1 MQSVCGFGIIHT
13 EEPRKA
19 QDNKQGQEKDNKMDK
34 DNNKIVAVKCEGCF
48 TEWYSPFFKE
58 PYEDNAEYR
67 EFYNEHVLN
76 FKPVIGPSLGDSED
90 DYISG
95 DLQFHAERMC
105 CDAKDWSAAT
115 NGYADAIEKCL
126 ADGKPRTW
134 KDVDGVVDDVKIT
147 PVTKAELPPLTD
159 DALKVFGDFGWL
171 IRERYNAI

>member
-1 MQSVCGFGIIHT
+1 
-13 EEPRKA
+13 
-19 QDNKQGQEKDNKMDK
+19 MDK

-90 DYISG
+90 DYMSG

-126 ADGKPRTW
+126 ADGKPRTFTFE
-134 KDVDGVVDDVKIT
+134 GIDDVKIT
-147 PVTKAELPPLTD
+147 PYTRENLPPVNEKSLE
-159 DALKVFGDFGWL
+159 VYGDFKEL
-171 IRERYNAI
+171 VRERVAAITR